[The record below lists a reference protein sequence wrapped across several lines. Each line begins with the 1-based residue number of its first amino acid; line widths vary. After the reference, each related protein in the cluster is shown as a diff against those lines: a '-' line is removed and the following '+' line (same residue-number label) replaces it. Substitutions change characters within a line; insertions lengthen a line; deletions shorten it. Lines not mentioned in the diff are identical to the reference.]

1 MTPTIA
7 PVDGQ
12 ILKRDSAGRVKTPRE
27 RREAI
32 MKEFDQSGMS
42 GQKFAKWAG
51 IKYTTF
57 ANWLQQRRKHRQAQT
72 PSGAEGTDEVRWVEA
87 RVGGRSQRKTEGKS
101 ATTALI
107 VHGPGGVR
115 IEIQEEKHVEWAAK
129 LLRHLSVSRPC

>member
-1 MTPTIA
+1 MTLTIA

-12 ILKRDSAGRVKTPRE
+12 ILKRDSAGRVRTPRE

-32 MKEFDQSGMS
+32 LKEFDQSGMS

-57 ANWLQQRRKHRQAQT
+57 ANWLQQRRKQGQAPT
-72 PSGAEGTDEVRWVEA
+72 GAKVPEEVRWVEA
-87 RVGGRSQRKTEGKS
+87 VRGSRPRQKPGMKPMAVG
-101 ATTALI
+101 LI

-115 IEIQEEKHVEWAAK
+115 IEIHEEKQVDWAAT
-129 LLRHLSVSRPC
+129 LLRHLGVSGPC

>member
-1 MTPTIA
+1 MTLTIA

-12 ILKRDSAGRVKTPRE
+12 ILKRDSAGRVRTPRE

-32 MKEFDQSGMS
+32 LKEFDQSGMS

-57 ANWLQQRRKHRQAQT
+57 ANWLQQRRKQRQAQI
-72 PSGAEGTDEVRWVEA
+72 PSGAEASDEVRWVEA
-87 RVGGRSQRKTEGKS
+87 VVGSRSQRKTGGKP
-101 ATTALI
+101 ATPALI

-115 IEIQEEKHVEWAAK
+115 IEIQEERHVEWTAK
-129 LLRHLSVSRPC
+129 LLRHLGVSGPC

>member
-1 MTPTIA
+1 MTLTIA

-12 ILKRDSAGRVKTPRE
+12 ILKRDTAGRVRTPRE

-32 MKEFDQSGMS
+32 LKEFDQSAMS

-57 ANWLQQRRKHRQAQT
+57 ANWLQQRRKQRQAQV
-72 PSGAEGTDEVRWVEA
+72 PSGAEATDEVRWVEA
-87 RVGGRSQRKTEGKS
+87 VVGKPPRRKAEAKP
-101 ATTALI
+101 TTVGLT

-115 IEIQEEKHVEWAAK
+115 IEIHEEKQVDWAAK
-129 LLRHLSVSRPC
+129 LLRHLGVSGPC